1 MDASKSKT
9 ISRVQQLI
17 ANGKIKK
24 ALKLLYAFLD
34 EQGFQE
40 EKNEVLLL
48 QSRLATLEEAHYRS
62 GENIDT
68 GRNNITAAVLA
79 LLEGIGTEEL
89 KQPKPV
95 PIYSKGLLLH
105 NIPRQMK
112 LGDYAECKVRIAY
125 HKRALLKGFTSTPDT
140 AIRNISK
147 IGRLMEVTLVP
158 LGESAFS
165 VMSVSSK
172 PRQVIFPDIYTEW
185 TFYVKPLM
193 PGRHTLILDV
203 ALMIEENGEQV
214 RREETFREEIEVS
227 AATTSQGYWQTDA
240 YVYTNRV
247 MYQGMSS
254 WMVLAFT
261 FPQIYQWLIILLFGV
276 SASVGGV
283 IGHYLINE
291 FFFPPTHYYA
301 VAKSHHFIEP
311 VVYFNNQAI
320 TFTQDSIHQNVLRV
334 ELVPLSSDTLRP
346 DTLWVTDTAKG
357 TCWIFWGKIQDTS
370 KIIDLKLY
378 GISPDS
384 VQNTPSGDEPR
395 SDSSPILPSDC
406 QTFLKIEKAT
416 EMETNIFVDD
426 NNEIKAQ
433 RIGKGLYRVRICDF
447 TNVHNLKYVV
457 DIDSLGY
464 HYKWVCSYTIEYK
477 IIGDTLRFDC
487 WKSPIVYNEDPN
499 RPLYPEIQVN
509 LPEGIQDPILEVPDI
524 PEGTWTYDTVRGCL
538 VFAYRIEDLKS
549 VKVSGTLMGKKYK
562 CEKKPP
568 FNHVVENTV
577 IIEMDCKPPRR
588 PNPTITVKLPPGIKI
603 SRPYTATL
611 NGKSVQPRITGT
623 DIRLTVPA
631 GKKEI
636 DFRIED
642 DCYVCRAFGTPEQ
655 ITLEAHCDA
664 KGVKIVME
672 PDPALKG
679 FCSRMKILVDGNMNP
694 PFVETV
700 KPDFPDFKILSDRSK
715 SVSLVL
721 EVADDAGRVRQ
732 FVLSQLLVSKGE
744 CGVKRWI
751 CKPADLPPNFRL
763 LDSQ

>member
-17 ANGKIKK
+17 ANGKVKK

-125 HKRALLKGFTSTPDT
+125 HKRALLKGFTNTPDT

-240 YVYTNRV
+240 YLYTNRV

-301 VAKSHHFIEP
+301 VSKSHHFIEP
-311 VVYFNNQAI
+311 AVFFNNQAI
-320 TFTQDSIHQNVLRV
+320 TFTQDSIHKNVLYI
-334 ELVPLSSDTLRP
+334 ELAPPSSDTLRP

-357 TCWIFWGKIQDTS
+357 TCWYFRGIRDTGRIILLELFCIS
-370 KIIDLKLY
+370 PKPEPSSLTAKPESDCRTFLRINQATEEEIKII
-378 GISPDS
+378 IDS
-384 VQNTPSGDEPR
+384 
-395 SDSSPILPSDC
+395 I
-406 QTFLKIEKAT
+406 K
-416 EMETNIFVDD
+416 
-426 NNEIKAQ
+426 EIKAQ
-433 RIGKGLYRVRICDF
+433 RVGEGLYSVRICDYK
-447 TNVHNLKYVV
+447 NV
-457 DIDSLGY
+457 
-464 HYKWVCSYTIEYK
+464 YKIEYK
-477 IIGDTLRFDC
+477 EKIGVDSQLICSHTINHKASRDTLTLVCQLKPYSKGDNGSIHKDSIPYDIR
-487 WKSPIVYNEDPN
+487 
-499 RPLYPEIQVN
+499 VN
-509 LPEGIQDPILEVPDI
+509 LLERIQDPILEEPVLS
-524 PEGTWTYDTVRGCL
+524 EREWRYDAENGCL
-538 VFAYRIEDLKS
+538 RFTYIKEYLKS
-549 VKVSGTLMGKKYK
+549 VKVSGTLMGKKYT
-562 CEKKPP
+562 CEKRSP
-568 FNHVVENTV
+568 FNHIVENTV
-577 IIEMDCKPPRR
+577 IIDMDCKPPRR
-588 PNPTITVKLPPGIKI
+588 PNPTTPPPNKVTVKLPPGIKI
-603 SRPYTATL
+603 SPPYTATL
-611 NGKSVQPRITGT
+611 NGKIIQPRITGT

-655 ITLEAHCDA
+655 IMLEAHCDSR
-664 KGVKIVME
+664 GVKIVME

-694 PFVETV
+694 PFVKTV
-700 KPDFPDFKILSDRSK
+700 KPDFPDFPILSDRSK